1 MNGVCKLALLV
12 DDSLFPGRLRLMIEN
27 PLTRTGI
34 DWRTQIE
41 TLRASLELL
50 QNELIEAEAQLAER
64 MAAINAF
71 EFELRSKLE
80 PFTRQ
85 LEALEAKIKE
95 EFSRLER
102 EWHERAGE
110 EYPWQA
116 EGSATSGEY
125 RYHAES
131 AEGKPQVLDEA
142 ETAEIKRLYRQL
154 ARRFHPDMA
163 LDDADREYRTQ
174 LMMTINAAYT
184 IGDLDK
190 LRELGSSPDLARHMD
205 NALTDQQLAEALAR
219 EIGRVEHRLQ
229 EVNDELAQLA
239 HHRSAKLMRRQQK
252 VEAAGRNFYAEM
264 IRELREQIFQKEMDL
279 EWLLSEEVQSDGF
292 YFDGFDFNDDLSSME
307 SWDDDRVWRRYDPR
321 RNYDEDILD
330 DSD

>member
-1 MNGVCKLALLV
+1 
-12 DDSLFPGRLRLMIEN
+12 MIEN
-27 PLTRTGI
+27 PLTHTGI
-34 DWRTQIE
+34 NWRARIE
-41 TLRASLELL
+41 ALRASLELL
-50 QNELIEAEAQLAER
+50 QNELIETEAQLAER

-85 LEALEAKIKE
+85 LETLEAKIKE
-95 EFSRLER
+95 EFARLER

-125 RYHAES
+125 RYHTES
-131 AEGKPQVLDEA
+131 VEAKPQLLDEE

-163 LDDADREYRTQ
+163 LDDADREYCTQ
-174 LMMTINAAYT
+174 LMMAINAAYT
-184 IGDLDK
+184 MGDLEK
-190 LRELGSSPDLARHMD
+190 LRELASSPELGQHMD
-205 NALTDQQLAEALAR
+205 NALTDQQLAEALER
-219 EIGRVEHRLQ
+219 EIGRVERRLQ

-252 VEAAGRNFYAEM
+252 MKAAGRNFYAEM
-264 IRELREQIFQKEMDL
+264 IRELREKIFQKEMDL
-279 EWLLSEEVQSDGF
+279 EWLLSEEAKTEGMFFDDEYDDGF
-292 YFDGFDFNDDLSSME
+292 MDDDVTFDKWKRGMGLYGL
-307 SWDDDRVWRRYDPR
+307 WDD
-321 RNYDEDILD
+321 DILD
-330 DSD
+330 DSE